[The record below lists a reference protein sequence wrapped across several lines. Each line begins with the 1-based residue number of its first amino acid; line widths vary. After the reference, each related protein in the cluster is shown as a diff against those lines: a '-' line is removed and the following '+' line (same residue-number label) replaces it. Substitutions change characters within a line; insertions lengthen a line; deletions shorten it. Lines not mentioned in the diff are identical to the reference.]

1 MLLGIN
7 LLLSHPSPPNR
18 IALKQ
23 LLSLPF
29 PASTRGKKKKKKL
42 ILTVLKIPE

>member
-29 PASTRGKKKKKKL
+29 PASTRGKKKKKKAHFNC
-42 ILTVLKIPE
+42 LKNS